1 MWQGEAAWRVFPT
14 GRWPALPAQG
24 KKRHSR
30 EKGKAEDVERVG
42 RRDGEKRGRIG
53 EGDEGKKGKEKKWVV
68 AGRGGVESFSHRP
81 VAGAPPRRGNKR
93 RSRGEKEGRGWG

>member
-1 MWQGEAAWRVFPT
+1 MEGENAEGV
-14 GRWPALPAQG
+14 G
-24 KKRHSR
+24 K
-30 EKGKAEDVERVG
+30 
-42 RRDGEKRGRIG
+42 RDGEKRGRIG

-93 RSRGEKEGRGWG
+93 RSRGKEGGEIEDGGEKRMEV